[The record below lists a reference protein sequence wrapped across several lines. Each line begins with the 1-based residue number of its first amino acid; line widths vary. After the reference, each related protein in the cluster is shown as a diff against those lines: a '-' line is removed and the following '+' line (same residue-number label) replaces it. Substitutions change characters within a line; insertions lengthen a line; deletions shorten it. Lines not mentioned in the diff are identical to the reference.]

1 MVGHGHIKDPD
12 GSTLMAS
19 DIVVNADTRIKYWGP
34 NSCHN
39 MVHKEMKEDQV
50 DGVTN
55 VLKEVVMTA
64 TKLGGQQEEGCGAV
78 LTKS

>member
-50 DGVTN
+50 DERT
-55 VLKEVVMTA
+55 
-64 TKLGGQQEEGCGAV
+64 GGGGDDSDQTWWAARGG
-78 LTKS
+78 L

>member
-1 MVGHGHIKDPD
+1 M
-12 GSTLMAS
+12 
-19 DIVVNADTRIKYWGP
+19 KYWGP

-55 VLKEVVMTA
+55 MLEEVVMTA